1 MPAIKIAITLD
12 ESLLQKIDR
21 LVRRKVYSN
30 RSKAIQAA
38 VAEKIMHLDRNR
50 LARECSQLDPAYEQR
65 LAEEGLNA
73 EVEQW
78 PEY

>member
-1 MPAIKIAITLD
+1 MPAIKIAITLE

-38 VAEKIMHLDRNR
+38 VAEKMIHLDQNR
-50 LARECSQLDPAYEQR
+50 LERECRQLDPAYEQR
-65 LAEEGLNA
+65 LAEEGFNA